1 MENVKQEQQ
10 YSFLNIL
17 KIIYRRIFVLIIAV
31 VLGILAGVGLILVK
45 DKPVYTAK
53 QTVMFVANFT
63 TNSSVAQDIEVA
75 QTYLMPATTH
85 IKTPTFVNAANDI
98 YDKAD
103 EYGRISENSIGIS
116 YASDTKSLI
125 FTMSYR
131 DATKEGAKSK
141 LNAVIESANDNLGG
155 LIEIMASEPK
165 LMPVQNDPVVSVSNS
180 RVKFM
185 VLGVGLGVVL
195 GLAIIFV
202 LHFMDTSIKDKDEL
216 ERITGANFLTYIEYN
231 PETKEEK

>member
-1 MENVKQEQQ
+1 MENTKQEQQ

-31 VLGILAGVGLILVK
+31 VLGVLAGVGLILAK
-45 DKPVYTAK
+45 DKPVYTAR

-85 IKTPTFVNAANDI
+85 IKTPTFVNAANAI

-103 EYGRISENSIGIS
+103 EYGIISEKSIGIS
-116 YASDTKSLI
+116 YASETKSLI

-131 DATKEGAKSK
+131 DATMEGAKSK
-141 LNAVIESANDNLGG
+141 LNAIIESANDNLGG

-165 LMPVQNDPVVSVSNS
+165 LLPVQNDSNIAVSNS

-185 VLGVGLGVVL
+185 ALGVGLGLVL
-195 GLAIIFV
+195 GLVIIFA

-216 ERITGANFLTYIEYN
+216 EKITGANFLTYIEYH
-231 PETKEEK
+231 PDEK